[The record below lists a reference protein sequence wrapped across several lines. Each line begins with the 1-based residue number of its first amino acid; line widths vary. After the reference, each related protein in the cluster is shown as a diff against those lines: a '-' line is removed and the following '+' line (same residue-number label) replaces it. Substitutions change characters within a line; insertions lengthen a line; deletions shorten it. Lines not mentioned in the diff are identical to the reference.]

1 MTMTAPTA
9 DTARPPGL
17 WPWSLFAALI
27 AAAGLPI
34 YINAPKFYAETHG
47 VPLAALGLTLAAL
60 RLVDVVQDPLL
71 GWLAEARRASRGAL
85 VWAACGVMAL
95 SMAGLFA
102 VTPPFAP
109 LMWFAVMMV
118 CLFSAYSLLTI
129 VFYAQGV
136 ERSARMGPGGHLR
149 LAGWRETGGLVG
161 VCAAAIAPTL
171 LARVTERP
179 MTGFA
184 LGFAGLALIAAVSM
198 RGNWQ
203 ALGPRP
209 AVPGVTAMLRPIWS
223 DPIARRLIILALVNS
238 APVAITS
245 TLFLFYVESVL
256 GLAPLSGLFLL
267 VFFLSAALSAPLWA
281 RLGRRIGG
289 KRVLASGM
297 ALAILTFFWASFLG
311 PGQAVGFGLISAL
324 SGAALGA
331 DMVLLPA
338 LFARRL
344 AEIGDASEGFGFGLW
359 SFVSKLCLAFAA
371 ALLLPALQGAGFSQ
385 AGASSP
391 ESLRLLALLYGA
403 LPCALKFLS
412 LGLLWP
418 LPIEKA

>member
-1 MTMTAPTA
+1 MA
-9 DTARPPGL
+9 ARQPAL

-34 YINAPKFYAETHG
+34 YINAPKFYAEAHG

-85 VWAACGVMAL
+85 VWGASAVMAL

-102 VTPPFAP
+102 VSPPIAP
-109 LMWFAVMMV
+109 LWWFAAMMV
-118 CLFSAYSLLTI
+118 CLFSAYSFLTI
-129 VFYAQGV
+129 VLYAQGV
-136 ERSARMGPGGHLR
+136 EHSTAMGPGGHLR

-171 LARVTERP
+171 LAGVTDRP

-184 LGFAGLALIAAVSM
+184 LGFAALALIAALAM
-198 RGNWQ
+198 RGNWR
-203 ALGPRP
+203 APLPRHRP
-209 AVPGVTAMLRPIWS
+209 AAPGIAAMLRPIWG
-223 DPIARRLIILALVNS
+223 DPIARRLVILALINS

-245 TLFLFYVESVL
+245 TLLLFYVESVL
-256 GLAPLSGLFLL
+256 GLAALSGLFLL
-267 VFFLSAALSAPLWA
+267 AFFLSAALSAPLWA
-281 RLGRRIGG
+281 RLGRRIGE
-289 KRVLASGM
+289 KRVLAAGM
-297 ALAILTFFWASFLG
+297 TLSILTFFWASFLG
-311 PGQAVGFGLISAL
+311 PGQAVAFGAISAL

-391 ESLRLLALLYGA
+391 ESLRLLALLYAA
-403 LPCALKFLS
+403 LPCALKLLS

>member
-1 MTMTAPTA
+1 MIPAPPDA
-9 DTARPPGL
+9 DAPQMAL
-17 WPWSLFAALI
+17 WPWSLFGALI

-34 YINAPKFYAETHG
+34 YINAPKFYAETYG

-60 RLVDVVQDPLL
+60 RLIDVVQDPLL
-71 GWLAEARRASRGAL
+71 GWLAEVRRASRASL
-85 VWAACGVMAL
+85 VWGACLVMAL

-109 LMWFAVMMV
+109 LLWFAVMMV

-136 ERSARMGPGGHLR
+136 ERSARMGPEGHLR

-161 VCAAAIAPTL
+161 VCVAAIAPTL
-171 LARVTERP
+171 MAGVTERP

-184 LGFAGLALIAAVSM
+184 VGFSGLALIAALSM

-203 ALGPRP
+203 SLGPRP
-209 AVPGVTAMLRPIWS
+209 ATPSIAALLPPIWG
-223 DPIARRLIILALVNS
+223 DRTLRRLIILALVNS

-256 GLAPLSGLFLL
+256 ELAPLSGLFLL
-267 VFFLSAALSAPLWA
+267 VFFLSAALSAPLLA

-289 KRVLASGM
+289 KRVLAAGM
-297 ALAILTFFWASFLG
+297 TLAILTFFWASFLG
-311 PGQAVGFGLISAL
+311 PGQAVAFGMISAL

-359 SFVSKLCLAFAA
+359 SFVSKLCLAVAA
-371 ALLLPALQGAGFSQ
+371 AFVLPWLEGAGFSTT
-385 AGASSP
+385 GGSSP
-391 ESLRLLALLYGA
+391 GSLHLLALFYAA
-403 LPCALKFLS
+403 LPCALKLLS

>member
-1 MTMTAPTA
+1 MIRAGPAVATAHPA
-9 DTARPPGL
+9 L

-34 YINAPKFYAETHG
+34 YINAPKFYAETYG

-60 RLVDVVQDPLL
+60 RLIDVVQDPFF

-85 VWAACGVMAL
+85 VWGACVVMAL

-109 LMWFAVMMV
+109 LLWFAVMMV

-129 VFYAQGV
+129 IFYAQGV

-171 LARVTERP
+171 MASVTDRP

-184 LGFAGLALIAAVSM
+184 LGFAGLALIAALSM

-203 ALGPRP
+203 AYGPRP
-209 AVPGVTAMLRPIWS
+209 AAPSAAALLRPIWN
-223 DPIARRLIILALVNS
+223 DRIARRLVILALVNS

-245 TLFLFYVESVL
+245 TLFLFFVESVL

-267 VFFLSAALSAPLWA
+267 IFFLSAAVSAPLWA
-281 RLGRRIGG
+281 RIGRRIGE
-289 KRVLASGM
+289 KKVLAAGM
-297 ALAILTFFWASFLG
+297 TLAILTFFWASFLG
-311 PGQAVGFGLISAL
+311 QGQAAAFGLISAL

-371 ALLLPALQGAGFSQ
+371 ALLLPALQGAGFAST
-385 AGASSP
+385 GASSP
-391 ESLRLLALLYGA
+391 ESLRLLALLYAA
-403 LPCALKFLS
+403 LPCALKLVS